1 MLHFS
6 KLHILVYCFG
16 FWFFDLL
23 LEWFFSKYGKF
34 LCSVY
39 ILQNPKLIMGNTKI
53 WKECKEFPKYNWLR
67 LGYGKC
73 LAHVVAI
80 GQKRWWQCFLTS
92 VCNLVVFLTQ
102 LFLKVTSRIKTTII
116 YRERL
121 LSSDVLKCCFRDHF
135 KKSQVRE
142 ILLLTKCSIE
152 IIWNIDKKLYTSV
165 IDLIFNTEKSEIN
178 IQQKGNV

>member
-1 MLHFS
+1 M
-6 KLHILVYCFG
+6 
-16 FWFFDLL
+16 
-23 LEWFFSKYGKF
+23 
-34 LCSVY
+34 
-39 ILQNPKLIMGNTKI
+39 
-53 WKECKEFPKYNWLR
+53 
-67 LGYGKC
+67 
-73 LAHVVAI
+73 
-80 GQKRWWQCFLTS
+80 
-92 VCNLVVFLTQ
+92 CNLVVFLTQ

-178 IQQKGNV
+178 IQRKGNV